1 MNKECKKFKFQQS
14 LQIEITKKMKLLKTK
29 SSQIHGSIQKCFSL
43 MIQMLMKY
51 FIFNIITFF
60 EKLKG
65 EQMKDPVG

>member
-29 SSQIHGSIQKCFSL
+29 SSQIHGSIQKCFNL

-51 FIFNIITFF
+51 LIFNITTFF